1 MDRESFE
8 RIVAQALADLPAE
21 FRDRLD
27 NVDVVVEGQ
36 PSRSQIREAGL
47 GGGFTLMGLYEGI
60 PLTERGQG
68 YNMVPPDKIT
78 IFQGPIEEGCRSRNE
93 LKKRVSGVVKHEIA
107 HYFGLG
113 EAALQDIEGEEPDY

>member
-8 RIVAQALADLPAE
+8 KIVAQALAELPAE

-27 NVDVVVEGQ
+27 NVDLVVEDQ
-36 PSRSQIREAGL
+36 PTRSQIREAGL

-78 IFQGPIEEGCRSRNE
+78 IFQGPIEAGCRSKNE

-113 EAALQDIEGEEPDY
+113 EADLQDIEGEEPDY